1 VADKTVGGNVS
12 ALGYSVFKP
21 GTSTA
26 DLSHAVEELAYIVS
40 GRGVI
45 RLETGDVPVAAGQAL
60 YVPAKVWHTVM
71 NPGAED
77 LVMVF
82 SFPSPDYPP
91 TERREP
97 ASSARREPGELPR
110 GTTAGHG
117 GGGGPAGGSGL
128 PDHRPVRPGG
138 PHPGPRQRPR
148 PDGRTIYIKR
158 KGKALRDVLD
168 EDVIAIPLDDPEGYL
183 TPGAHLE
190 TIMHLETYLARPDVG
205 AVIHTHPVY
214 SIALGATAGGLE
226 LLSHDGLL
234 FPDGVPVFD
243 GTAGLVTTPQDG
255 KGVAR
260 ALGGSR
266 AVLLRNHGILAAGED
281 ISWAVLAALT
291 LERAAR
297 IQFIAR
303 TLGETVPIPR
313 EVARELSASK
323 YQEEFA
329 EEYWQ
334 DWRRMLDNSS

>member
-1 VADKTVGGNVS
+1 MTILGGQPAITGRS
-12 ALGYSVFKP
+12 PA
-21 GTSTA
+21 TA
-26 DLSHAVEELAYIVS
+26 QDAVRQVVLACRILARS
-40 GRGVI
+40 G
-45 RLETGDVPVAAGQAL
+45 Q
-60 YVPAKVWHTVM
+60 
-71 NPGAED
+71 ED
-77 LVMVF
+77 L
-82 SFPSPDYPP
+82 
-91 TERREP
+91 TLGH
-97 ASSARREPGELPR
+97 ASVR
-110 GTTAGHG
+110 G
-117 GGGGPAGGSGL
+117 
-128 PDHRPVRPGG
+128 
-138 PHPGPRQRPR
+138 
-148 PDGRTIYIKR
+148 PDGLIYIKR

-168 EDVIAIPLDDPEGYL
+168 EDVIAIPLDDPDGYL

-190 TIMHLETYLARPDVG
+190 TVMHLETYLARPDVG

-234 FPDGVPVFD
+234 FPDGVPVFN

-260 ALGGSR
+260 ALGGGR
-266 AVLLRNHGILAAGED
+266 AALLRNHGILVAGED

-303 TLGETVPIPR
+303 TLGDPVPIPR
-313 EVARELSASK
+313 DVARELSASK

-334 DWRRMLDNSS
+334 DWCGMLDSSA

>member
-1 VADKTVGGNVS
+1 M
-12 ALGYSVFKP
+12 
-21 GTSTA
+21 
-26 DLSHAVEELAYIVS
+26 
-40 GRGVI
+40 
-45 RLETGDVPVAAGQAL
+45 VAACRIIARFGQ
-60 YVPAKVWHTVM
+60 
-71 NPGAED
+71 ED
-77 LVMVF
+77 LTLGHASVRG
-82 SFPSPDYPP
+82 PD
-91 TERREP
+91 E
-97 ASSARREPGELPR
+97 
-110 GTTAGHG
+110 
-117 GGGGPAGGSGL
+117 
-128 PDHRPVRPGG
+128 
-138 PHPGPRQRPR
+138 
-148 PDGRTIYIKR
+148 RTIYIKR

-168 EDVIAIPLDDPEGYL
+168 EDVVAIPLDDPEGYL

-190 TIMHLETYLARPDVG
+190 TIM
-205 AVIHTHPVY
+205 
-214 SIALGATAGGLE
+214 

-266 AVLLRNHGILAAGED
+266 TLLLRNHGILAAGED

-334 DWRRMLDNSS
+334 DWVRMLDNSA